1 MKKGFL
7 IQKKIWKRTSFLT
20 ASAAALLIAGCT
32 VEPEPLSDWDRAVRV
47 DRDIQEMFQ
56 DQRSNKITTPIS
68 LYDAMARA
76 LKYNLNSRLKLMET
90 ALAAKRYDIA
100 SVDMLPQVSAQA
112 GYSARSNYE
121 AVVSKSMQNGVMS
134 AEPKAYSSKAHGIA
148 SAQISWNVLDFGA
161 SYYQAKQDSNKF
173 LISKEKRRKQV
184 QALLQDVRAAYW
196 RALAAERLAPEID
209 DLMEEATF
217 VLENLR
223 STDNKNSSNASV
235 LLNYQMGLM
244 ETMRDLSEMKK
255 ELLLSRE
262 SLAALMNLK
271 PGTRYRLVG
280 SEEGNF
286 VLPEIRS
293 NLDRLEWLA
302 LMNRPELREED
313 YKLQNTRLEA
323 KKALL
328 RLLPGINLSAS
339 ANFDSDDFL
348 SNNSWLQAAAELGW
362 NLLNPS
368 RMQKTLAYGEVKEA
382 AVNLNRQVMAMTV
395 LTQTHIG
402 WGRYQGAKETYQ
414 LSVEIADVAQK
425 LAQRA
430 SENAKTDITA
440 EAEKV
445 SSAARALFARLRS
458 AMNWAELQDAT
469 GYVFVTL
476 GLDPLPEDFASNDL
490 GTISR
495 ALERV
500 MTAWD
505 MGRFTNEDY
514 PHLPPVPMRRPPVYI
529 NAKLQ
534 MPRVTEDSRFVLTVP
549 PTTFAEADLGHQATY
564 TATMRDG
571 SPLLP
576 WLFFDSKTIT
586 LSGKPPASSEG
597 IYEIKITARNHK
609 KMSAYILVTVQVMR
623 GYRSI
628 LDMRGAEPDSRVT
641 VIQRCTVSDGCGD
654 YQNVRQID
662 MFPEKVTVS
671 PLPLMK
677 KQ

>member
-148 SAQISWNVLDFGA
+148 SAQLSWNVLDFGA

-348 SNNSWLQAAAELGW
+348 SNNSWLQAAAE
-362 NLLNPS
+362 
-368 RMQKTLAYGEVKEA
+368 
-382 AVNLNRQVMAMTV
+382 
-395 LTQTHIG
+395 
-402 WGRYQGAKETYQ
+402 
-414 LSVEIADVAQK
+414 
-425 LAQRA
+425 
-430 SENAKTDITA
+430 
-440 EAEKV
+440 
-445 SSAARALFARLRS
+445 
-458 AMNWAELQDAT
+458 
-469 GYVFVTL
+469 
-476 GLDPLPEDFASNDL
+476 
-490 GTISR
+490 
-495 ALERV
+495 
-500 MTAWD
+500 
-505 MGRFTNEDY
+505 
-514 PHLPPVPMRRPPVYI
+514 
-529 NAKLQ
+529 
-534 MPRVTEDSRFVLTVP
+534 
-549 PTTFAEADLGHQATY
+549 
-564 TATMRDG
+564 
-571 SPLLP
+571 
-576 WLFFDSKTIT
+576 
-586 LSGKPPASSEG
+586 
-597 IYEIKITARNHK
+597 
-609 KMSAYILVTVQVMR
+609 
-623 GYRSI
+623 
-628 LDMRGAEPDSRVT
+628 
-641 VIQRCTVSDGCGD
+641 C
-654 YQNVRQID
+654 
-662 MFPEKVTVS
+662 
-671 PLPLMK
+671 
-677 KQ
+677 